1 MDERAINLHL
11 SGYHLGSIKMLF
23 YLTGSSTQE
32 HDAYKQDTV
41 KCKLILSFVTL
52 YQQYHLFKCST
63 LNYRRS
69 NILSVSENF
78 QQYKGAIVYVILF
91 FWKSNSIKRKLML

>member
-1 MDERAINLHL
+1 MHERAMTVQTSPFAGLHL

-63 LNYRRS
+63 L
-69 NILSVSENF
+69 
-78 QQYKGAIVYVILF
+78 
-91 FWKSNSIKRKLML
+91 KL